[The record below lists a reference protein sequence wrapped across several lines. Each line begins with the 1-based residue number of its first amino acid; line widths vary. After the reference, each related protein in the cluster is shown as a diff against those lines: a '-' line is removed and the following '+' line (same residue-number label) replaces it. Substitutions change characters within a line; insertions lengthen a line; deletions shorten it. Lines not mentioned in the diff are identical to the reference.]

1 MLPRRFFSDI
11 IPFMDTKQKS
21 TYSKEARRKKNKR
34 FNTILYIIA
43 GLLVVAGIVIILSDT
58 TYIFNGIIDPDNYGV
73 DIPLPTGSFTI
84 VTPRPD
90 DSTPGP
96 DDTSAPGS
104 PDAPH
109 FTLPPGATLPPETP
123 TPQPTATPKP
133 TATPAPQNPNR
144 PVSVYFHGYSINCP
158 VDPVGYDYNGVM
170 KTVRAHN
177 RAAWLRYSGDPVSGG
192 NIIIAGHNKYS
203 GKLGYFNIIK
213 TDLKVGDIV
222 SVETAAGE
230 RYYYQVESI
239 NYYYYTEVPYTVMD
253 MSPGTHDRLTL
264 ITCQGDF
271 NSNLGTSMHR
281 VVAVCVPITFE

>member
-1 MLPRRFFSDI
+1 
-11 IPFMDTKQKS
+11 MDTKQIS

-43 GLLVVAGIVIILSDT
+43 GLLVVVGIVIILSDT
-58 TYIFNGIIDPDNYGV
+58 TYIFNGITDPDNYGV
-73 DIPLPTGSFTI
+73 NIPLPTGNFTV
-84 VTPRPD
+84 VTPKPD
-90 DSTPGP
+90 DFPGTYATPNP
-96 DDTSAPGS
+96 DDTSDPGFSGFPHFSIDPNETSALETPDSEPSATPGS
-104 PDAPH
+104 
-109 FTLPPGATLPPETP
+109 
-123 TPQPTATPKP
+123 TAN
-133 TATPAPQNPNR
+133 PAPQNPNR
-144 PVSVYFHGYSINCP
+144 PVSVYFHGYNINCP
-158 VDPVGYDYNGVM
+158 VDPVGYDYNGAM
-170 KTVRAHN
+170 RTVRAHN

-213 TDLKVGDIV
+213 TDLQVGDIV

-253 MSPGTHDRLTL
+253 MAPGTRDRLTL

-271 NSNLGTSMHR
+271 NSSLGTSMHR
-281 VVAVCVPITFE
+281 VIAVCIPITFE